1 MNFYEGVFRYVDM
14 ERDVKNSPPPRNQYE
29 ADVLRYKNNYMK
41 GITTAMPQRSPINQ
55 FTVPIEN
62 TPKNGNLAKATTD
75 QSKLYSNPLDRG
87 IMTNVTDVFQ
97 NGFRP
102 NKTTYGA

>member
-1 MNFYEGVFRYVDM
+1 MNFYSEAFQFIDM
-14 ERDVKNSPPPRNQYE
+14 ERDMRNSPPPRNQYE
-29 ADVLRYKNNYMK
+29 ADVLKYKNNYMK
-41 GITTAMPQRSPINQ
+41 GITTALPQRSPITQ
-55 FTVPIEN
+55 FTVPVEN
-62 TPKNGNLAKATTD
+62 TPRNGNLAKATTD

>member
-1 MNFYEGVFRYVDM
+1 MNFYNEAFRFVDM
-14 ERDVKNSPPPRNQYE
+14 ERDIKNSPPPRNQYE
-29 ADVLRYKNNYMK
+29 ADVLKYKNSYMK
-41 GITTAMPQRSPINQ
+41 GITTALPQRSPINQ
-55 FTVPIEN
+55 FTVPVEN
-62 TPKNGNLAKATTD
+62 TPRNGNLAKATTN
-75 QSKLYSNPLDRG
+75 QSKLYSNPLDKG

>member
-55 FTVPIEN
+55 FTVPVEN
-62 TPKNGNLAKATTD
+62 TPKNGNLTKATTN

>member
-1 MNFYEGVFRYVDM
+1 MNFYEGDFRYVDM
-14 ERDVKNSPPPRNQYE
+14 DRDVKNSSPPRNQYE

-55 FTVPIEN
+55 FTVPVEN
-62 TPKNGNLAKATTD
+62 TPKNGNLAKATTN

>member
-1 MNFYEGVFRYVDM
+1 MSFYDDLFQYVDM
-14 ERDVKNSPPPRNQYE
+14 QKDVKNTPTPRNQYE
-29 ADVLRYKNNYMK
+29 ADVLKYKNNYMK
-41 GITTAMPQRSPINQ
+41 GISSVMPERTSINK

-62 TPKNGNLAKATTD
+62 KPVDRNMVKATTN
-75 QSKLYSNPLDRG
+75 QNKLYSNPLDKG
-87 IMTNVTDVFQ
+87 IMSGTTDVFQ

>member
-1 MNFYEGVFRYVDM
+1 MSFYDDVFEFIDM
-14 ERDVKNSPPPRNQYE
+14 QRDVQNSPTPRNQYE
-29 ADVLRYKNNYMK
+29 ADVLKYKNNYMK
-41 GITTAMPQRSPINQ
+41 GITTALPQRSPINQ
-55 FTVPIEN
+55 FTVPVEN

>member
-62 TPKNGNLAKATTD
+62 TPKNGNLAKATTN
-75 QSKLYSNPLDRG
+75 QSKLYSNPLDGG

>member
-1 MNFYEGVFRYVDM
+1 MNFYNEAFRFVDM
-14 ERDVKNSPPPRNQYE
+14 ERDRQNTSPPRNQYE
-29 ADVLRYKNNYMK
+29 ADVLKYKNNYMK
-41 GITTAMPQRSPINQ
+41 GITSTLPQRSPINQ
-55 FTVPIEN
+55 FTVPVEN
-62 TPKNGNLAKATTD
+62 TPKNGNLAKATTN